1 MANLKAIRR
10 RIKSVQSTRK
20 ITRAMRMVAA
30 AKVRRAQ
37 ARTLAARPFTKTVV
51 RILREIVRELVPV
64 DVQEMPLLHRR
75 TVKKVGLIIISSD
88 RGLCGSYNGAVLR
101 AAMERIKTLQAEG
114 KEVKLILIGLKAA
127 TFFRS
132 IKVEKME
139 GQTYTLLPA
148 IPTVQEAK
156 LIADN
161 AAASFVKGEIDAVE
175 IIGTDFIN
183 MLRSEVV
190 NTKFLPV
197 ELPPPADDDGLSPQM
212 LFEPSIPEVLEQ
224 QVLPKYIENVIF
236 QALLDAS
243 ASELAARM
251 NAMSSATTN
260 AEELINSLTLY
271 YNRAR
276 QANITQE
283 LLEVVAGA
291 EALRG

>member
-1 MANLKAIRR
+1 
-10 RIKSVQSTRK
+10 
-20 ITRAMRMVAA
+20 MVAA

-51 RILREIVRELVPV
+51 RMLREIVRELVQV
-64 DVQEMPLLHRR
+64 DMHEMPLLHRR
-75 TVKKVGLIIISSD
+75 PIKKVGLIVISSD
-88 RGLCGSYNGAVLR
+88 RGLCGSYNGSVLR
-101 AAMERIKTLQAEG
+101 ASLERIKELQAEG

-132 IKVEKME
+132 VKVEKLE

-148 IPTVQEAK
+148 IPSVQEAK

-161 AAASFVKGEIDAVE
+161 AAESFIKGEVDSVE

-197 ELPPPADDDGLSPQM
+197 ELPPPAEDAGLTPQT
-212 LFEPSIPEVLEQ
+212 LFEPSIPEVLEHQ
-224 QVLPKYIENVIF
+224 ILPKYIENVIF

-251 NAMSSATTN
+251 NAMSNATSN
-260 AEELINSLTLY
+260 AEELINNLTLH

-291 EALRG
+291 EALKG

>member
-37 ARTLAARPFTKTVV
+37 TRTLAARPFTKAVV
-51 RILREIVRELVPV
+51 RMLQEIVVELVPV
-64 DVQEMPLLHRR
+64 DYQEIPLLHRR
-75 TVKKVGLIIISSD
+75 PVKTVGLIVISSD
-88 RGLCGSYNGAVLR
+88 RGLCGSYNGSVLR
-101 AAMERIKTLQAEG
+101 ASLERIKQLQAEG
-114 KEVKLILIGLKAA
+114 KTVKLILIGLKAA

-132 IKVEKME
+132 VKVEKMPN
-139 GQTYTLLPA
+139 QTYTLLPA

-161 AAASFVKGEIDAVE
+161 AAKSFVDGELDAVE
-175 IIGTDFIN
+175 IVGTDFIN

-197 ELPPPADDDGLSPQM
+197 ELPPPAEDDGLSPQT
-212 LFEPSIPEVLEQ
+212 LFEPSIPEVLTTEL
-224 QVLPKYIENVIF
+224 LPKYIENVIF

-251 NAMSSATTN
+251 NAMSNATTN
-260 AEELINSLTLY
+260 AEELINSLTLH

>member
-37 ARTLAARPFTKTVV
+37 ARTLAARPFTKAVV
-51 RILREIVRELVPV
+51 RMLREIVCELVPV
-64 DVQEMPLLHRR
+64 DINEIPLLHRR

-88 RGLCGSYNGAVLR
+88 RGLCGSYNGSVLR
-101 AAMERIKTLQAEG
+101 ASLERIKQLQAEG

-132 IKVEKME
+132 VKVDKLPN
-139 GQTYTLLPA
+139 QTYTLLPA

-161 AAASFVKGEIDAVE
+161 AAESFVKGEVDSVE

-197 ELPPPADDDGLSPQM
+197 ELPPRADDDGLSPQI
-212 LFEPSIPEVLEQ
+212 LFEPSIPEVLELQ
-224 QVLPKYIENVIF
+224 LLPKYIENVVF

-251 NAMSSATTN
+251 NAMSNATTN
-260 AEELINSLTLY
+260 AEELINSLTLH

-291 EALRG
+291 EALKG

>member
-1 MANLKAIRR
+1 
-10 RIKSVQSTRK
+10 
-20 ITRAMRMVAA
+20 MVAA

-37 ARTLAARPFTKTVV
+37 ARTLAARPFTKAVV
-51 RILREIVRELVPV
+51 RMLREVVRELVPV
-64 DVQEMPLLHRR
+64 DLQEIPLLHRR
-75 TVKKVGLIIISSD
+75 PVKKVGLLVISSD

-101 AAMERIKTLQAEG
+101 AALERVKQLQSEG

-132 IKVEKME
+132 IKIDRLKDENGKDQV
-139 GQTYTLLPA
+139 YTLLPA

-161 AAASFVKGEIDAVE
+161 AADAFVRGDVDAVE

-197 ELPPPADDDGLSPQM
+197 ELPPPLEHSALQPQT
-212 LFEPSIPEVLEQ
+212 LFEPSIPEVLESQ
-224 QVLPKYIENVIF
+224 LLPKYMENVVF

-251 NAMSSATTN
+251 NAMSNATTN
-260 AEELINSLTLY
+260 AEDLINSLTLH

-291 EALRG
+291 EALKG

>member
-1 MANLKAIRR
+1 
-10 RIKSVQSTRK
+10 
-20 ITRAMRMVAA
+20 MVAA

-51 RILREIVRELVPV
+51 RMLREIVCELVEV
-64 DVQEMPLLHRR
+64 AIQGMPPLRR
-75 TVKKVGLIIISSD
+75 RPIRKVGLMVISSD
-88 RGLCGSYNGAVLR
+88 RGLCGSYNGSVLR
-101 AAMERIKTLQAEG
+101 AALERIKQLQADG

-127 TFFRS
+127 AFFRS

-161 AAASFVKGEIDAVE
+161 AAASFIKGDFDSVE

-197 ELPPPADDDGLSPQM
+197 ELPPPADDDGLSPQT
-212 LFEPSIPEVLEQ
+212 LFEPSIPEVLEKEL
-224 QVLPKYIENVIF
+224 LPKYIENVVF
-236 QALLDAS
+236 QALLDAA

-260 AEELINSLTLY
+260 AEELINSLTLH

-276 QANITQE
+276 QASITQE

-291 EALRG
+291 EALKG